1 MGDMTRHFDRRE
13 FRCLCGCGKDDI
25 SPELVNKLEEIYQ
38 YCSKLPTGCKCI
50 IVNSGCR
57 CSKHSVAV
65 GGYANDAHTCS
76 IAADITVYTSDGV
89 PYAPTTIAAIAEHL
103 GFSGIGLM
111 ATNVHVDI
119 RSKTNYVNAHWF
131 GSEVTGENIDTFKKY
146 LPALPAAKHKI
157 TVMYDGKTIIET
169 EV

>member
-13 FRCLCGCGKDDI
+13 FCCKCGCGKDDI

-65 GGYANDAHTCS
+65 GGKTNDAHTCS
-76 IAADITVYTSDGV
+76 IAADITVYNSDGV

-119 RSKTNYVNAHWF
+119 RNKTNYVNAHWF
-131 GSEVTGENIDTFKKY
+131 GSEVTGENIDTFAKY